1 MVLLII
7 VEMSLIVTT
16 SCRRILRPCP
26 ATITLATVTLLTL
39 ILALMVMNI
48 IPPGTFRLLVGDLV
62 GNVFFFPALDLLF
75 EVNFGFFA
83 LVDFPLTTISPTATL
98 TTSSNKVS
106 ETLF

>member
-7 VEMSLIVTT
+7 VEMSLFATT

-26 ATITLATVTLLTL
+26 ATVTLATVTLHIL
-39 ILALMVMNI
+39 ILALMVMKM
-48 IPPGTFRLLVGDLV
+48 IPPGTFGLLVGDLV
-62 GNVFFFPALDLLF
+62 GNVVFFPVLDLLF
-75 EVNFGFFA
+75 EVDFGFFA
-83 LVDFPLTTISPTATL
+83 LVDFPFTTISPTATL